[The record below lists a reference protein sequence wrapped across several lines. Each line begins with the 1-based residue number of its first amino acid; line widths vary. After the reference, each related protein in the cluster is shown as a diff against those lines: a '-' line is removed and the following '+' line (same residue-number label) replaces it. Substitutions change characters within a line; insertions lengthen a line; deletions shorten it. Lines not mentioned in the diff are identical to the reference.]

1 MLRRVFLK
9 GALAAGTGIVGLAAF
24 GSGSEAAE
32 ATRLPSDMVGDVLR
46 LNGRVSLGAKAGDV
60 TLIEF
65 FDYNCP
71 YCRVS
76 APEIRPL
83 LTSDKALTYVLINY
97 AVLSEASILASKVAL
112 AFSMQKAARY
122 LDFHERLFARKG
134 QLGAEIAVDTAV
146 SLGADKSKLLLDAD
160 SDRVTQALIAAAKL
174 GENLGLRAT
183 PSYIIGNEGFQ
194 GYINVPAKKIAI
206 ANMRAC
212 EKTSC

>member
-1 MLRRVFLK
+1 MQRRAFLT
-9 GALAAGTGIVGLAAF
+9 GALAFGLGGAAR
-24 GSGSEAAE
+24 AAE
-32 ATRLPSDMVGDVLR
+32 AQKLPSQLVAEVSR
-46 LNGRVSLGAKAGDV
+46 LNGRVTLGARNGDV
-60 TLIEF
+60 TLVEF

-83 LTSDKALTYVLINY
+83 LADDKALSYVLVNY

-112 AFSMQKAARY
+112 AFTMQKAGRY

-134 QLGAEIAVDTAV
+134 QLGADVAIDTALA
-146 SLGADKSKLLLDAD
+146 LGADRTKLLADAD
-160 SDRVTQALIAAAKL
+160 SDRVTQALIASAKL
-174 GENLGLRAT
+174 GENLGLAAT

-194 GYINVPAKKIAI
+194 GYLNGAAKRQAI
-206 ANMRAC
+206 ASMRAC

>member
-1 MLRRVFLK
+1 MRRRAFLS
-9 GALAAGTGIVGLAAF
+9 GALAFGLGGGGAH
-24 GSGSEAAE
+24 AAE
-32 ATRLPSDMVGDVLR
+32 AARLPSQLLAEVSR
-46 LNGRVSLGAKAGDV
+46 LNGRVVLGPRGGDV
-60 TLIEF
+60 TLVEF

-83 LTSDKALTYVLINY
+83 LAADKALNYVLVNY

-134 QLGAEIAVDTAV
+134 QLGADVAIDTALA
-146 SLGADKSKLLLDAD
+146 LGADRARLLADAD
-160 SDRVTQALIAAAKL
+160 SDRVTQALVASAKL
-174 GENLGLRAT
+174 GENLGFVAT
-183 PSYIIGNEGFQ
+183 PSYIIGNDGFQ
-194 GYINVPAKKIAI
+194 GYLDAAAKRRAI
-206 ANMRAC
+206 TNMRAC

>member
-1 MLRRVFLK
+1 MQRRAFLT
-9 GALAAGTGIVGLAAF
+9 GALALGLGGRAAH
-24 GSGSEAAE
+24 AAE
-32 ATRLPSDMVGDVLR
+32 AVKLPNELVSEVSR
-46 LNGRVSLGAKAGDV
+46 LNGRVTLGARNGDV

-83 LTSDKALTYVLINY
+83 LAADKALAYVLVNY

-112 AFSMQKAARY
+112 AFTMQKAGRY
-122 LDFHERLFARKG
+122 LEFHERLFARKG
-134 QLGAEIAVDTAV
+134 QLGADVAIDTALA
-146 SLGADKSKLLLDAD
+146 LGADRALLLKDAD
-160 SDRVTQALIAAAKL
+160 SDAVTKSLIASAKL
-174 GENLGLRAT
+174 GENLGLVAT

-194 GYINVPAKKIAI
+194 GYLDVAAKRRVIAS
-206 ANMRAC
+206 MRAC